1 MGLKMEAICLRGV
14 PFDFNAQED
23 LAEILRVVLDQL
35 RGISLAASHLICK
48 SQFPVMPA
56 FVPLC

>member
-1 MGLKMEAICLRGV
+1 MGLKMEAIHIRGV

-23 LAEILRVVLDQL
+23 LAEILQVVLDEL

-48 SQFPVMPA
+48 SKFLVMPA
-56 FVPLC
+56 FVLLC